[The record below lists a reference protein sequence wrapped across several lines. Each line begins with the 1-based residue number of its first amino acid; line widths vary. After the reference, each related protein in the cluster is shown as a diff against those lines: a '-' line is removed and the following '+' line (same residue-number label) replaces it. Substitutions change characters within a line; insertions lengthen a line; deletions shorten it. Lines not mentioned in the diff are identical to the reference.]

1 MDFWF
6 PFLSWVDLFLVC
18 GNPLLLLLQIWTKLR
33 EGLWRRV
40 VCREGRGWWYIS
52 ATKKPYMY
60 RTMVF

>member
-6 PFLSWVDLFLVC
+6 PFLGWVDLFLVC

-40 VCREGRGWWYIS
+40 VWRRVVCRERRGGDAS
-52 ATKKPYMY
+52 
-60 RTMVF
+60 V